1 MPVHEARIT
10 SRRDFRCAPFVII
23 SIRHRTAKRPDTS
36 YGASMRTMRLPRTA
50 GPAVTVSIV
59 CLALVAVA
67 ELWLARSGGPAF
79 VVAVVIAALAV
90 GWAAVIALVRP
101 KPAAAFGDHAAP
113 GATGDHVV
121 SPQSGGPD
129 TSLAGRRQAVARDL
143 AETIDASLAALIV
156 EAVAVQQ
163 ALVRDAHPEDVLVR
177 MQAVEESA
185 RTASAD
191 LRRLLSVAA
200 LIGPDR
206 AGEPAA
212 SPAS

>member
-1 MPVHEARIT
+1 
-10 SRRDFRCAPFVII
+10 
-23 SIRHRTAKRPDTS
+23 
-36 YGASMRTMRLPRTA
+36 MRTMRLPRTA
-50 GPAVTVSIV
+50 GPAVSVSIV

-67 ELWLARSGGPAF
+67 ELWLARRDGPVF

-90 GWAAVIALVRP
+90 VWAAVLVSVGP
-101 KPAAAFGDHAAP
+101 KPVAAAGAGAGPAA
-113 GATGDHVV
+113 GERV
-121 SPQSGGPD
+121 SPPSSGEPD
-129 TSLAGRRQAVARDL
+129 AGLAARRQAVARGL
-143 AETIDASLAALIV
+143 AETVDANLTAMIV

-200 LIGPDR
+200 LIDTDPAPDPDHAAGPDH
-206 AGEPAA
+206 AADPAA
-212 SPAS
+212 SPAG

>member
-1 MPVHEARIT
+1 
-10 SRRDFRCAPFVII
+10 
-23 SIRHRTAKRPDTS
+23 
-36 YGASMRTMRLPRTA
+36 MRTMRLPRTA
-50 GPAVTVSIV
+50 GPAVSVSIV

-67 ELWLARSGGPAF
+67 ELWLARGSGPAF

-90 GWAAVIALVRP
+90 VWAAVLLSVRP
-101 KPAAAFGDHAAP
+101 KPPAASADGGGSVAASDRVSVPSP
-113 GATGDHVV
+113 GEPDVV
-121 SPQSGGPD
+121 
-129 TSLAGRRQAVARDL
+129 LAVRRQAVARGL
-143 AETIDASLAALIV
+143 AETVDANLAALIV

-200 LIGPDR
+200 LIDPDH
-206 AGEPAA
+206 AGQPAA
-212 SPAS
+212 SPAG

>member
-1 MPVHEARIT
+1 
-10 SRRDFRCAPFVII
+10 
-23 SIRHRTAKRPDTS
+23 
-36 YGASMRTMRLPRTA
+36 MRTMRLPRTA
-50 GPAVTVSIV
+50 GPAVSVSIV

-67 ELWLARSGGPAF
+67 ELWLARRGGPAF
-79 VVAVVIAALAV
+79 VVAVVIAGLAV
-90 GWAAVIALVRP
+90 VWAAVLASVRP
-101 KPAAAFGDHAAP
+101 KPAAASGDAAAP
-113 GATGDHVV
+113 VAAGDRET
-121 SPQSGGPD
+121 SPGPGEPD
-129 TSLAGRRQAVARDL
+129 AGLAARRQAVGRAL
-143 AETIDASLAALIV
+143 AETVDTNLAALIV

-200 LIGPDR
+200 LIDPDH
-206 AGEPAA
+206 AGQPAT

>member
-1 MPVHEARIT
+1 
-10 SRRDFRCAPFVII
+10 
-23 SIRHRTAKRPDTS
+23 
-36 YGASMRTMRLPRTA
+36 MRTMRLPRTA
-50 GPAVTVSIV
+50 GPAVSVSIV

-67 ELWLARSGGPAF
+67 ELWLGRRGGPAF
-79 VVAVVIAALAV
+79 VVAIVIAGLAV
-90 GWAAVIALVRP
+90 VWATVLLSVRP
-101 KPAAAFGDHAAP
+101 KPAAASGNGTGPVAAGDHGSAPSPGEPEVGLAA
-113 GATGDHVV
+113 
-121 SPQSGGPD
+121 
-129 TSLAGRRQAVARDL
+129 RRQAVARGL
-143 AETIDASLAALIV
+143 AETVDANLSALIV

-200 LIGPDR
+200 LIDPDH

-212 SPAS
+212 SPTG

>member
-1 MPVHEARIT
+1 M
-10 SRRDFRCAPFVII
+10 
-23 SIRHRTAKRPDTS
+23 RHRTAKRPDTS

-50 GPAVTVSIV
+50 DMAVTVSIV

-79 VVAVVIAALAV
+79 VVAVVIATLAV
-90 GWAAVIALVRP
+90 GWAAVLALVRP
-101 KPAAAFGDHAAP
+101 EPAAASGDRPAP
-113 GATGDHVV
+113 GAAGDHVV
-121 SPQSGGPD
+121 SPQPAGPD

-177 MQAVEESA
+177 MQTVEESA
-185 RTASAD
+185 RAASAD
-191 LRRLLSVAA
+191 LRRLRSVAA
-200 LIGPDR
+200 LIDTDH
-206 AGEPAA
+206 AGEPAG

>member
-1 MPVHEARIT
+1 
-10 SRRDFRCAPFVII
+10 
-23 SIRHRTAKRPDTS
+23 
-36 YGASMRTMRLPRTA
+36 MRTMRLPRTA
-50 GPAVTVSIV
+50 GPAVSLSIV

-67 ELWLARSGGPAF
+67 ELWLARRGGPAF

-90 GWAAVIALVRP
+90 VWAAVLVSVRP
-101 KPAAAFGDHAAP
+101 QPAAASGDGAGPAAAGQRVSAPSP
-113 GATGDHVV
+113 GE
-121 SPQSGGPD
+121 PD
-129 TSLAGRRQAVARDL
+129 VALAERRQAVARSL
-143 AETIDASLAALIV
+143 AETVDANLAALIV

-200 LIGPDR
+200 LIDPDH

-212 SPAS
+212 SPAG

>member
-1 MPVHEARIT
+1 
-10 SRRDFRCAPFVII
+10 
-23 SIRHRTAKRPDTS
+23 
-36 YGASMRTMRLPRTA
+36 MRTMRLPRTA
-50 GPAVTVSIV
+50 GPAVSVSIV

-67 ELWLARSGGPAF
+67 ELWLARRGGPAF

-90 GWAAVIALVRP
+90 VWAAVLLSVRP
-101 KPAAAFGDHAAP
+101 KPAAASGDEAGSVAAGDRMSAPSP
-113 GATGDHVV
+113 GE
-121 SPQSGGPD
+121 PD
-129 TSLAGRRQAVARDL
+129 VDLAARRQAVARGL
-143 AETIDASLAALIV
+143 AETVDANLAALIV

-200 LIGPDR
+200 LIDPDH

-212 SPAS
+212 SPAG